1 MEKIIIVGSGI
12 AGVTAAENIRK
23 INKDVEISIITD
35 EKFYPYSRIKL
46 SKYIY
51 KPLNIEELY
60 LHKGDWYKRQNIK
73 VILSRELNRIIPE
86 ENSIVL
92 SNEEKITYDKLI
104 LANGSSSFVPPIR
117 GNELNGVFTVRKAE
131 DINKINN
138 YINEMKVK
146 NVTVIGGGLL
156 GIEAA
161 WSIRENSNININI
174 IEASP
179 RLLPRQLDEEGSQ
192 ILENIVNEN
201 NVTLYK
207 AYGVKEISGNSHV
220 EKVIL
225 ENGNEVISDLVII
238 SAGVRSNIKAVLDSK
253 INVNRGIIVDDR
265 MKTNYDNIYAA
276 GDVAEFNGNVWGIW
290 PVAMEQGKVAGIN
303 SAGTEIHYNEIIPSN
318 LLQVMGVSVF
328 SAGTINDKGAQA
340 VKYDGIYSKLF
351 FKEGFIIGGIVMGDT
366 KKGFKIKTAIEQKRN
381 FSKELLN
388 NVDIMKII

>member
-1 MEKIIIVGSGI
+1 MKKIIIVGSGI

-23 INKDVEISIITD
+23 INRDVEISIITD

-46 SKYIY
+46 SKYICR
-51 KPLNIEELY
+51 PFNIEELY
-60 LHKGDWYKRQNIK
+60 LHKGDWYKEQNIK
-73 VILSRELNRIIPE
+73 VVLSRELNKIIPE

-92 SNEEKITYDKLI
+92 SSGEKITYDKLI

-174 IEASP
+174 IEALP

-201 NVTLYK
+201 NITLYK

-238 SAGVRSNIKAVLDSK
+238 SAGVRSNIKAALDSK
-253 INVNRGIIVDDR
+253 INANRGIIVDDR
-265 MKTNYDNIYAA
+265 MRTNYDNIYAA
-276 GDVAEFNGNVWGIW
+276 GDVAEFSGNVWGIW

-303 SAGTEIHYNEIIPSN
+303 SAGIEAHYNEITPSN

-328 SAGTINDKGAQA
+328 SAGTINDKDAQA

-351 FKEGFIIGGIVMGDT
+351 FKEGLIIGGIVMGDT
-366 KKGFKIKTAIEQKRN
+366 KKGFKIKTAIEQRRN